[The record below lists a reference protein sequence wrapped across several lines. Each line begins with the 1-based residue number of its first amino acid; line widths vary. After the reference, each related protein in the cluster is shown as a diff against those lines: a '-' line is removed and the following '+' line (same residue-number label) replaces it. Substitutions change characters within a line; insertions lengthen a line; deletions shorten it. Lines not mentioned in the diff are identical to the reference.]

1 MKVMMSKRNQ
11 FLLVLSCAS
20 IMIAISMGTRHG
32 MGLFLEPV
40 TSALGV
46 DRETFSLTVAWQ
58 NLIHALPIFGIL
70 SDLLGFRRIAL
81 LGGVVYGA
89 GLWLASHSETAL
101 GLYTNLGGVVGIG
114 IGLSGMIVVMGAVG
128 QVAPPERRSTAFGVV
143 TVAFSIG
150 MFVMAPLIQYLINY
164 YGWSRALQAGGGLV
178 LIISLLALG
187 LPGNTSK
194 KENHTEPK
202 AISELTLLE
211 TINGAMSHS
220 GYLLLNVGFF
230 VCGFHV
236 AFIGT
241 HLPSFLQSEGISVS
255 TASWALAM
263 IGLFNMFGSMIF
275 GRMGDSLSK
284 KNLLSLLY
292 TLRSVVIAGFIAI
305 PINEITAIV
314 FGAAIGFFWLATVP
328 LTSGIVAQVFG
339 TRYLSTLWAIVFFSH
354 QIGAFLGVWLGGR
367 VYDTTGSYTPVWL
380 ASIALGLLAGIIH
393 LPIREHPL
401 KSPALEIQSSG
412 GD

>member
-1 MKVMMSKRNQ
+1 MLSKRNQ

-58 NLIHALPIFGIL
+58 NLIHALPVFGIL
-70 SDLLGFRRIAL
+70 ADLIGFRRIAL

-89 GLWLASHSETAL
+89 GLWLASQSETAL

-194 KENHTEPK
+194 RENHTEPK
-202 AISELTLLE
+202 PDSELTLLE

>member
-1 MKVMMSKRNQ
+1 MMSKRNQ

-40 TSALGV
+40 TSALGI

-150 MFVMAPLIQYLINY
+150 MFVMARLIQYLINY
-164 YGWSRALQAGGGLV
+164 YGWS
-178 LIISLLALG
+178 
-187 LPGNTSK
+187 
-194 KENHTEPK
+194 
-202 AISELTLLE
+202 
-211 TINGAMSHS
+211 
-220 GYLLLNVGFF
+220 
-230 VCGFHV
+230 
-236 AFIGT
+236 
-241 HLPSFLQSEGISVS
+241 
-255 TASWALAM
+255 
-263 IGLFNMFGSMIF
+263 
-275 GRMGDSLSK
+275 
-284 KNLLSLLY
+284 
-292 TLRSVVIAGFIAI
+292 
-305 PINEITAIV
+305 
-314 FGAAIGFFWLATVP
+314 
-328 LTSGIVAQVFG
+328 
-339 TRYLSTLWAIVFFSH
+339 
-354 QIGAFLGVWLGGR
+354 
-367 VYDTTGSYTPVWL
+367 
-380 ASIALGLLAGIIH
+380 
-393 LPIREHPL
+393 
-401 KSPALEIQSSG
+401 
-412 GD
+412 

>member
-1 MKVMMSKRNQ
+1 MILRKNQ
-11 FLLVLSCAS
+11 FLLVLISAS
-20 IMIAISMGTRHG
+20 LMIAISMGTRHG

-58 NLIHALPIFGIL
+58 NLIHALPVFGIL
-70 SDLLGFRRIAL
+70 ADLLGFRRIAL
-81 LGGVVYGA
+81 LGGVVYGV
-89 GLWLASHSETAL
+89 GLWLASYSETAL
-101 GLYTNLGGVVGIG
+101 GLYTNLGGVAGIG

-128 QVAPPERRSTAFGVV
+128 QVAPPERRSTAFGVI

-150 MFVMAPLIQYLINY
+150 MFVMAPLLQYFINLH
-164 YGWSRALQAGGGLV
+164 GWSGALKFAGGLV
-178 LIISLLALG
+178 LIISILALG
-187 LPGNTSK
+187 LPGKSFKTVKS
-194 KENHTEPK
+194 TEHEAEK
-202 AISELTLLE
+202 ELTLLN
-211 TINGAMSHS
+211 TINGAMKHH
-220 GYLLLNVGFF
+220 GYQLLNVGFF

-241 HLPSFLQSEGISVS
+241 HLPSFLQSEGISIS

-275 GRMGDSLSK
+275 GRLGDSLSK

-292 TLRSVVIAGFIAI
+292 TLRSLVIAGFIAI
-305 PINEITAIV
+305 PINEISAIA
-314 FGAAIGFFWLATVP
+314 FGAAIGFLWLATVP

-354 QIGAFLGVWLGGR
+354 QLGAFLGVWLGGR
-367 VYDTTGSYTPVWL
+367 VYDETGSYTPVWL

-393 LPIREHPL
+393 LPIREDPW
-401 KSPALEIQSSG
+401 KPSALEIKPSG

>member
-1 MKVMMSKRNQ
+1 MMSKRNQ

-40 TSALGV
+40 TSALGI

-164 YGWSRALQAGGGLV
+164 YGWSRALQAAGVLV
-178 LIISLLALG
+178 LVISLLALG
-187 LPGNTSK
+187 LPKNSSK
-194 KENHTEPK
+194 IEKPSEFKSE
-202 AISELTLLE
+202 SELSLVE
-211 TINGAMSHS
+211 TINVAISHS
-220 GYLLLNVGFF
+220 GYLLLNAGFF

-367 VYDTTGSYTPVWL
+367 VYDATGSYTPVWL

-393 LPIREHPL
+393 LPIREHPWKSTAL
-401 KSPALEIQSSG
+401 KMQTSG

>member
-1 MKVMMSKRNQ
+1 
-11 FLLVLSCAS
+11 
-20 IMIAISMGTRHG
+20 MGTRHG
-32 MGLFLEPV
+32 MGLFLEPI

-70 SDLLGFRRIAL
+70 ADLLGFRRIAL

-89 GLWLASHSETAL
+89 GLLLASQSETAL
-101 GLYTNLGGVVGIG
+101 GLYTNLGGVAGIG

-150 MFVMAPLIQYLINY
+150 MFFMAPLLQYLINL
-164 YGWSRALQAGGGLV
+164 YGWSGALQVAGLIV
-178 LIISLLALG
+178 LTISLLAIG
-187 LPGNTSK
+187 LPGKSSK
-194 KENHTEPK
+194 NGKSTEHK
-202 AISELTLLE
+202 IESELTLLK
-211 TINGAMSHS
+211 TINGALHHR
-220 GYLLLNVGFF
+220 GYLLLSAGFF

-241 HLPSFLQSEGISVS
+241 HLPSFLQSEGVSIS

-263 IGLFNMFGSMIF
+263 IGLFNIFGSMIF
-275 GRMGDSLSK
+275 GRLGDALSK
-284 KNLLSLLY
+284 KSLLSLLY
-292 TLRSVVIAGFIAI
+292 TLRSVVIAGFLAI
-305 PINEITAIV
+305 PVNEVTAIA
-314 FGAAIGFFWLATVP
+314 FGATIGFLWLATVP

-339 TRYLSTLWAIVFFSH
+339 TRYLSTLWSIVFFSH
-354 QIGAFLGVWLGGR
+354 QLGGFLGVWLGGR
-367 VYDTTGSYTPVWL
+367 VYDETGSYTPVWL

-393 LPIREHPL
+393 LPISEQPWKPKTH
-401 KSPALEIQSSG
+401 EIMPSG

>member
-1 MKVMMSKRNQ
+1 MMSKRNQ
-11 FLLVLSCAS
+11 FLLVLSCSS

-89 GLWLASHSETAL
+89 GLWLASQSETAL

-164 YGWSRALQAGGGLV
+164 YGWSRALQTGGGLV

-187 LPGNTSK
+187 LPGNKSK
-194 KENHTEPK
+194 REIHTEPK
-202 AISELTLLE
+202 PDSELTLLE
-211 TINGAMSHS
+211 TIYGAMSHS

-292 TLRSVVIAGFIAI
+292 TLRAVVIAGFIAI

-367 VYDTTGSYTPVWL
+367 VYDATGSYTPVWL

-401 KSPALEIQSSG
+401 KSPALKMQPSG

>member
-1 MKVMMSKRNQ
+1 M
-11 FLLVLSCAS
+11 LVLSCAS

>member
-1 MKVMMSKRNQ
+1 MMSKRNQ
-11 FLLVLSCAS
+11 FMLVLSCAS

-194 KENHTEPK
+194 RENHTEPK
-202 AISELTLLE
+202 PDSELTLLE

>member
-1 MKVMMSKRNQ
+1 
-11 FLLVLSCAS
+11 
-20 IMIAISMGTRHG
+20 MIAISMGTRHG
-32 MGLFLEPV
+32 MGLFLQPV
-40 TSALGV
+40 SSALGV

-89 GLWLASHSETAL
+89 GLWLASQSESAL
-101 GLYTNLGGVVGIG
+101 GLYTNLGGIVGIG

-164 YGWSRALQAGGGLV
+164 YGWSRALQAAGGLV

-187 LPGNTSK
+187 LPGNKSK
-194 KENHTEPK
+194 REIPSEPK
-202 AISELTLLE
+202 ASQELKLLE

-255 TASWALAM
+255 TASWSLAM

-275 GRMGDSLSK
+275 GRLGDTLSK

-292 TLRSVVIAGFIAI
+292 FLRAIVIAGFLAI
-305 PINEITAIV
+305 PLNEITAIA

-354 QIGAFLGVWLGGR
+354 QLGAFLGVWLGGR
-367 VYDTTGSYTPVWL
+367 VYDATGTYTPVWL
-380 ASIALGLLAGIIH
+380 ASIALGLLAGITH
-393 LPIREHPL
+393 LPINERPW
-401 KSPALEIQSSG
+401 KSPTLGIKPTG

>member
-1 MKVMMSKRNQ
+1 MLSKRNQ

-194 KENHTEPK
+194 RENHTEPK
-202 AISELTLLE
+202 PDSELTLLE

>member
-1 MKVMMSKRNQ
+1 MMSKRNQ

-40 TSALGV
+40 TSALGI

-194 KENHTEPK
+194 REKNTEPK
-202 AISELTLLE
+202 ADSELTLLE

-393 LPIREHPL
+393 LPIREHPW
-401 KSPALEIQSSG
+401 KSPALKMQTSG

>member
-1 MKVMMSKRNQ
+1 M
-11 FLLVLSCAS
+11 LVLSCAS

-393 LPIREHPL
+393 LLIREHPL

>member
-1 MKVMMSKRNQ
+1 MMSKRNQ
-11 FLLVLSCAS
+11 FMLVLSCAS

-58 NLIHALPIFGIL
+58 NLIHALPVFGIL
-70 SDLLGFRRIAL
+70 ADLIGFRRIAL

-89 GLWLASHSETAL
+89 GLWLASQSETAL

-194 KENHTEPK
+194 RENHTEPK
-202 AISELTLLE
+202 ADSELTLLE

>member
-1 MKVMMSKRNQ
+1 MSKKTQ
-11 FLLVLSCAS
+11 FLIVLSCAS
-20 IMIAISMGTRHG
+20 TMIAISMGTRHG
-32 MGLFLEPV
+32 MGLFLQPV
-40 TSALGV
+40 SSALGV

-81 LGGVVYGA
+81 LGGVVYGT
-89 GLWLASHSETAL
+89 GLWLASYSESAL

-128 QVAPPERRSTAFGVV
+128 QVAPPERRSTSFGVV

-164 YGWSRALQAGGGLV
+164 YGWSRALQAAGGLV

-187 LPGNTSK
+187 LPGNKFKREKPPESK
-194 KENHTEPK
+194 ANQ
-202 AISELTLLE
+202 ELTLLE
-211 TINGAMSHS
+211 TINGAISHS

-292 TLRSVVIAGFIAI
+292 ILRAIVIAGFIAI
-305 PINEITAIV
+305 PLNEITAIA

-339 TRYLSTLWAIVFFSH
+339 TQYLSTLWAIVFFSH
-354 QIGAFLGVWLGGR
+354 QLGAFLGVWLGGR
-367 VYDTTGSYTPVWL
+367 VYDATGTYTPVWL
-380 ASIALGLLAGIIH
+380 ASIALGLFAGIIH
-393 LPIREHPL
+393 LPISERPL
-401 KSPALEIQSSG
+401 KSKALGIQPSG

>member
-1 MKVMMSKRNQ
+1 MSKRSQ
-11 FLLVLSCAS
+11 FLLVMSCAS
-20 IMIAISMGTRHG
+20 LTIAISMGTRHG

-58 NLIHALPIFGIL
+58 NLIHALPVFGIL
-70 SDLLGFRRIAL
+70 ADLLGFRRIAL

-101 GLYTNLGGVVGIG
+101 GLYTYLGGVVGIG

-128 QVAPPERRSTAFGVV
+128 QVAPPERRSTVFGLV

-150 MFVMAPLIQYLINY
+150 MFIMAPLLQYLINLH
-164 YGWSRALQAGGGLV
+164 GWRGALQVAGGLV

-187 LPGNTSK
+187 LPGNSSK
-194 KENHTEPK
+194 TEK
-202 AISELTLLE
+202 STDREAESELTLLK
-211 TINGAMSHS
+211 TINGAMNHH

-241 HLPSFLQSEGISVS
+241 HLPSFLQAEGISIS

-292 TLRSVVIAGFIAI
+292 TLRAVVIAGFLAI
-305 PINEITAIV
+305 PLNEITAIA
-314 FGAAIGFFWLATVP
+314 FGAAIGFLWLATVP

-354 QIGAFLGVWLGGR
+354 QLGAFLGVWLGGR
-367 VYDTTGSYTPVWL
+367 VYDETGSYTPVWL

-393 LPIREHPL
+393 LPIREQPW
-401 KSPALEIQSSG
+401 KPSDLEPQPSG
-412 GD
+412 SD

>member
-1 MKVMMSKRNQ
+1 MMSKRNQ
-11 FLLVLSCAS
+11 FLLVLSCSS

-89 GLWLASHSETAL
+89 GLWLASQSETAL

-164 YGWSRALQAGGGLV
+164 YGWSRALQTGGGLV

-187 LPGNTSK
+187 LPGNKSK
-194 KENHTEPK
+194 REKHTEPK
-202 AISELTLLE
+202 PDSELTLLE

-292 TLRSVVIAGFIAI
+292 TLRAVVIAGFIAI

-354 QIGAFLGVWLGGR
+354 QLGAFLGVWLGGR

-393 LPIREHPL
+393 LPIRENPWAP
-401 KSPALEIQSSG
+401 SAPRIQPTSSN
-412 GD
+412 

>member
-1 MKVMMSKRNQ
+1 VSKKNQ
-11 FLLVLSCAS
+11 FFLVLTCAS
-20 IMIAISMGTRHG
+20 TMIAISMGTRHG
-32 MGLFLEPV
+32 MGLFLQPV
-40 TSALGV
+40 SSALGV

-89 GLWLASHSETAL
+89 GLWLASQSESAL
-101 GLYTNLGGVVGIG
+101 GLYTNLGGIVGIG

-164 YGWSRALQAGGGLV
+164 YGWSRALQAAGGLV

-187 LPGNTSK
+187 LPGNKSK
-194 KENHTEPK
+194 REIPSEPK
-202 AISELTLLE
+202 ASQELKLLE

-255 TASWALAM
+255 TASWSLAM

-275 GRMGDSLSK
+275 GRLGDTLSK

-292 TLRSVVIAGFIAI
+292 FLRAIVIAGFLAI
-305 PINEITAIV
+305 PLNEITAIA

-354 QIGAFLGVWLGGR
+354 QLGAFLGVWLGGR
-367 VYDTTGSYTPVWL
+367 VYDATGTYTPVWL
-380 ASIALGLLAGIIH
+380 ASIALGLLAGITH
-393 LPIREHPL
+393 LPINERPW
-401 KSPALEIQSSG
+401 KSPTLGIKPTG

>member
-1 MKVMMSKRNQ
+1 MK
-11 FLLVLSCAS
+11 S
-20 IMIAISMGTRHG
+20 IIRSFFFSSRRRHTR
-32 MGLFLEPV
+32 F
-40 TSALGV
+40 TSDWSSDVCSSDLLGV

-58 NLIHALPIFGIL
+58 NLIHALPVFGIL
-70 SDLLGFRRIAL
+70 ADLLGFRRIAL

-101 GLYTNLGGVVGIG
+101 GLYTNLGGVVGVG

-128 QVAPPERRSTAFGVV
+128 QVAPPERRSTAFGLV

-150 MFVMAPLIQYLINY
+150 MFIMAPMLQYLINV
-164 YGWSRALQAGGGLV
+164 YGWSGALQASGGLV

-187 LPGNTSK
+187 LPGNSSK
-194 KENHTEPK
+194 TEK
-202 AISELTLLE
+202 SNDREAESELTLLK
-211 TINGAMSHS
+211 TINGAMNHH

-241 HLPSFLQSEGISVS
+241 HLPSFLQAEGISIS

-292 TLRSVVIAGFIAI
+292 TLRAIVIAGFLAI
-305 PINEITAIV
+305 PLNEIR
-314 FGAAIGFFWLATVP
+314 
-328 LTSGIVAQVFG
+328 SEE
-339 TRYLSTLWAIVFFSH
+339 R
-354 QIGAFLGVWLGGR
+354 R
-367 VYDTTGSYTPVWL
+367 VGKECRSRW
-380 ASIALGLLAGIIH
+380 
-393 LPIREHPL
+393 
-401 KSPALEIQSSG
+401 SPYH
-412 GD
+412 

>member
-1 MKVMMSKRNQ
+1 MMSKRNQ
-11 FLLVLSCAS
+11 FLLVLSCSS

-89 GLWLASHSETAL
+89 GLWLASQSETAL

-128 QVAPPERRSTAFGVV
+128 KVAPPERRSTAFGVV

-187 LPGNTSK
+187 LPGNKSK
-194 KENHTEPK
+194 REKHTEPK
-202 AISELTLLE
+202 PDSELTLLE

-292 TLRSVVIAGFIAI
+292 TLRAVVIAGFIAI

-367 VYDTTGSYTPVWL
+367 VYDATGSYTPVWL

-393 LPIREHPL
+393 LPIREQPWNY
-401 KSPALEIQSSG
+401 PALKMQPSG

>member
-1 MKVMMSKRNQ
+1 MSKKNQ
-11 FLLVLSCAS
+11 FFLVLTCAS
-20 IMIAISMGTRHG
+20 TMIAISMGTRHG
-32 MGLFLEPV
+32 MGLFLQPV
-40 TSALGV
+40 SSALGV

-89 GLWLASHSETAL
+89 GLWLASQSESAL
-101 GLYTNLGGVVGIG
+101 GLYTNLGGIVGIG

-164 YGWSRALQAGGGLV
+164 YGWSRALQAAGGLV

-187 LPGNTSK
+187 LPGNKSK
-194 KENHTEPK
+194 REIPSEPK
-202 AISELTLLE
+202 ASQELKLLE

-255 TASWALAM
+255 TASWSLAM

-275 GRMGDSLSK
+275 GRLGDTLSK

-292 TLRSVVIAGFIAI
+292 FLRAIVIAGFLAI
-305 PINEITAIV
+305 PLNEITAIA

-354 QIGAFLGVWLGGR
+354 QLGAFLGVWLGGR
-367 VYDTTGSYTPVWL
+367 VYDATGTYTPVWL
-380 ASIALGLLAGIIH
+380 ASIALGLLAGITH
-393 LPIREHPL
+393 LPINERPW
-401 KSPALEIQSSG
+401 KSPTLGIKPTG

>member
-1 MKVMMSKRNQ
+1 MSKRSQ
-11 FLLVLSCAS
+11 FPLVLVLPLK
-20 IMIAISMGTRHG
+20 IAISMGTRHG

-58 NLIHALPIFGIL
+58 NLIHALPVFGIL
-70 SDLLGFRRIAL
+70 ADLLGFRRIAL

-101 GLYTNLGGVVGIG
+101 GLYTYLGGVVGIG

-128 QVAPPERRSTAFGVV
+128 QVAPPERRSTAFGLV

-150 MFVMAPLIQYLINY
+150 MFIMAPLLQYLINLH
-164 YGWSRALQAGGGLV
+164 GWSGALQVAGGLV

-187 LPGNTSK
+187 LPGNSSK
-194 KENHTEPK
+194 TEK
-202 AISELTLLE
+202 STDREAESELTLLK
-211 TINGAMSHS
+211 TINGAMNHH

-241 HLPSFLQSEGISVS
+241 HLPSFLQAEGISIS

-292 TLRSVVIAGFIAI
+292 TLRAVVIAGFLAI
-305 PINEITAIV
+305 PLNEITAIA
-314 FGAAIGFFWLATVP
+314 FGAAIGSFGWPQYPSQAALWHKYLGP
-328 LTSGIVAQVFG
+328 GTSQPSGQ
-339 TRYLSTLWAIVFFSH
+339 LFFSATSL
-354 QIGAFLGVWLGGR
+354 GPFLGSGLEAECTMQPAPTPQSGWLPSRSDCLRG
-367 VYDTTGSYTPVWL
+367 
-380 ASIALGLLAGIIH
+380 
-393 LPIREHPL
+393 
-401 KSPALEIQSSG
+401 
-412 GD
+412 